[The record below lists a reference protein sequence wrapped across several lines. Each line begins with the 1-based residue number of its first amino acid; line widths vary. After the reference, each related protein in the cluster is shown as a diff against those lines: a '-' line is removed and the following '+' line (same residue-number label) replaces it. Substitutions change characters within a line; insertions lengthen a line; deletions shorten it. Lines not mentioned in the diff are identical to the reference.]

1 MEAKDYLKDIQDI
14 KSMMANSSQF
24 LSLSGLSGILAGV
37 YSLIGAFLANNLLS
51 SYSGTTGTNNKM
63 TRNTSPIIETE
74 ITNQL
79 FLIAICVI
87 ALSILTGLTL
97 SARKAKKQGETLWNI
112 SSRKLIINFGIPLI
126 TGGIFA
132 LIQLLKQDYVLIAPI
147 TLLFY
152 GLGCVN
158 ASKNTFRDVRYLGI
172 TLVILGLIST
182 YYSGFGLLFWTLGF
196 GICHILYGS
205 IMYFK
210 YDRN

>member
-51 SYSGTTGTNNKM
+51 SYSGTNYKM
-63 TRNTSPIIETE
+63 TRITSPIIETE

-112 SSRKLIINFGIPLI
+112 SSRKLIINFGIPLL

-172 TLVILGLIST
+172 TMVILGLIST

>member
-51 SYSGTTGTNNKM
+51 SYSGTNYKI
-63 TRNTSPIIETE
+63 TRNTSPISETE

-87 ALSILTGLTL
+87 ALSIVTGLTL
-97 SARKAKKQGETLWNI
+97 SARKAKKQGETLWNV
-112 SSRKLIINFGIPLI
+112 SSRKLIINFSIPLI

-147 TLLFY
+147 TLIFY